1 MQQSNQNEIGLSQ
14 ISDIQLKAF
23 AYDEISKIEMAQ
35 ANLRIIN
42 QEINARM
49 KLSVNV
55 SNNVFNNSGLPVLK
69 WISINNINPSFSFG
83 FLSLNLI

>member
-69 WISINNINPSFSFG
+69 
-83 FLSLNLI
+83 